1 MPILA
6 NGYLLFRYSA
16 LSSIYGVCTNN
27 LKASVFYLSLC
38 FLSVSLFYIC
48 LSVLYLSL
56 CFLSVSVKS
65 ICLFLIYLFGIYISI
80 SVISI
85 CLFYL
90 TVWLLFPYQSVYVL
104 PFCLFSV
111 VSVLTF
117 LSVCLS
123 VLYISSCF
131 CVCSKRKPTRSK
143 EINHSVIICWYFSV
157 TFFVFLIPRTSWILL
172 FLLIYNQQHQ
182 NDPLSRIRLSVL
194 LLYTKYFRI

>member
-27 LKASVFYLSLC
+27 FKASVF
-38 FLSVSLFYIC
+38 
-48 LSVLYLSL
+48 YLSL

-65 ICLFLIYLFGIYISI
+65 ICLCLIYLFGIYISI

-143 EINHSVIICWYFSV
+143 EINHSVIICWYSLLHFLFSW
-157 TFFVFLIPRTSWILL
+157 FL
-172 FLLIYNQQHQ
+172 
-182 NDPLSRIRLSVL
+182 VL
-194 LLYTKYFRI
+194 LGYCCFFLSITSNTKMILSLEFGYQSYYYIQSISVFR